1 MPATS
6 IKNVLIIDDSPD
18 YRQLLLTFFRKAC
31 PSAHVEEY
39 DPAGGRPPDTFPWS
53 RYDMLILDYDLGN
66 GENGLEWLRQYKT
79 SGDFPPT
86 IMLTAKDNEEL
97 VVNAIRYGAHGF
109 LRKVGLT
116 RNILLEAINDA
127 LEKHRAEKEQ
137 APSQKI
143 QLHVYN
149 KEKFFD
155 SLKGVKK
162 HDAII
167 LVEIHDYHT
176 LSEKLGIF
184 AVDKF
189 VNFFTQVVSDSIKTS
204 GIMGQMTRIS
214 DSTLALLLH
223 PENSSAVGNLLETM
237 CKDFKNAEY
246 NADGDS
252 ISFSVNIGAALI
264 DTDKPDLST
273 LLSMVEGAC
282 HKARLTQGN
291 SYILEG
297 NDGFIT
303 GNEKELIEEVSNA
316 FRENRITPLY
326 QSLVLVSG
334 SGHKDY
340 DELYQIRV
348 NIYDSEKNILEPK
361 KFIPLLKKTKSLK
374 KLDRWIIRHCINE
387 LSNIRKNNDSL
398 KLGILF
404 PVSEQS
410 IHDKDLTDWIDKIIQ
425 HFNIPDLGKGLIF
438 EIDAHNFLGMSAA
451 AKLQFNKLR
460 IRFKAKIALAGINQP
475 DLLDKCLGQEKF
487 NFIMFSPEHTGKE
500 KMQFDQIQSI
510 VKIAQEHKAITVA
523 SKIDTGEY
531 LALSASAGADYVLG
545 HFVQPPM
552 ENIIATE
559 EVEVGN

>member
-1 MPATS
+1 MPGTS
-6 IKNVLIIDDSPD
+6 IKNVLIIDDSAD

-31 PSAHVEEY
+31 PSVHVEEY
-39 DPAGGRPPDTFPWS
+39 DPSGGRPPDTFPWS

-127 LEKHRAEKEQ
+127 LEKHREEKEQ

-167 LVEIHDYHT
+167 LVEIHDYHA

-189 VNFFTQVVSDSIKTS
+189 VNFFTQIVSDSIKTS
-204 GIMGQMTRIS
+204 GIMAQMTRIS

-223 PENSSAVGNLLETM
+223 PGNSPAVGNLLETI
-237 CKDFKNAEY
+237 CKDFDNVEY

-252 ISFSVNIGAALI
+252 ISFSVNIGAVI
-264 DTDKPDLST
+264 VDTDKPELSS
-273 LLSMVEGAC
+273 LLSIVEGAC

-297 NDGFIT
+297 NDGVIT

-316 FRENRITPLY
+316 FSENRITPLY

-334 SGHKDY
+334 TGHKDY
-340 DELYQIRV
+340 DELYQIRI

-361 KFIPLLKKTKSLK
+361 KFIPLLKKTKSMK

-410 IHDKDLTDWIDKIIQ
+410 VHDKDLTEWIDKIIQ

-460 IRFKAKIALAGINQP
+460 IRFKAKIALAGANQP

-487 NFIMFSPEHTGKE
+487 NFVMFSPEHTDKE